1 MAMTHPDTR
10 GVLNGLVVQKL
21 QKQSHWFAALSA
33 SQQQQL
39 LAYAKP
45 VQLETGQR
53 LFSRGD
59 EFDGIYVLLSGALLI
74 AGVHSSGREALLTIV
89 EAGDWIG
96 EIALFD
102 RKART
107 HDATASLACQL
118 LHLNSSALQQLVQQD
133 PLWWQRFGQL
143 LTEKM
148 RLVFQALEDMS
159 LLPASVR
166 LARRLVMLC
175 RLHQQDEPYLIPVQQ
190 EQLGQLLSLS
200 RQTINQLLQQLVA
213 TGVIRTSYAQIEVLD
228 LQLLKQAAEL
238 SSN

>member
-1 MAMTHPDTR
+1 MSDHFA
-10 GVLNGLVVQKL
+10 L
-21 QKQSHWFAALSA
+21 QLRERSHWFAALSA

-39 LAYAKP
+39 LVQAKL
-45 VQLETGQR
+45 VQLEATQR

-59 EFDGIYVLLSGALLI
+59 DFDGIYVLLSGALLI

-96 EIALFD
+96 EVALFD
-102 RKART
+102 GKART
-107 HDATASLACQL
+107 HDATASLPCHL
-118 LHLNSSALQQLVQQD
+118 LHLNSAALQQLVQQD

-143 LTEKM
+143 LTEKV

-159 LLPASVR
+159 LLPSSVR
-166 LARRLVMLC
+166 LARRLLMLC
-175 RLHQQDEPYLIPVQQ
+175 RLHQQDGRYLIPVQQ

-213 TGVIRTSYAQIEVLD
+213 SGVIRTSYAEIEVLD
-228 LQLLKQAAEL
+228 LKLLKQAAEMP
-238 SSN
+238 SN

>member
-1 MAMTHPDTR
+1 MSDHFA
-10 GVLNGLVVQKL
+10 L
-21 QKQSHWFAALSA
+21 QLREHSHWFAALSA

-39 LAYAKP
+39 LAHARL
-45 VQLETGQR
+45 VQLGAGQR

-107 HDATASLACQL
+107 HDATASVACQL
-118 LHLNSSALQQLVQQD
+118 LHLNNSALQQLVQQD

-166 LARRLVMLC
+166 LARRLLMLC
-175 RLHQQDEPYLIPVQQ
+175 RLHQQEGRYLIPVQQ

-213 TGVIRTSYAQIEVLD
+213 SGVIRTSYAEIEVLD
-228 LQLLKQAAEL
+228 LKLLKQAAEVAV
-238 SSN
+238 

>member
-1 MAMTHPDTR
+1 MSDSFAEQLGQR
-10 GVLNGLVVQKL
+10 SL
-21 QKQSHWFAALSA
+21 WFAALTEA
-33 SQQQQL
+33 QQRQL
-39 LAYAKP
+39 LAQTKTI
-45 VQLETGQR
+45 QLAAGQR

-102 RKART
+102 QKART
-107 HDATASLACQL
+107 HDATASVACQL
-118 LHLNSSALQQLVQQD
+118 LHLNHSALQLLVQQD

-175 RLHQQDEPYLIPVQQ
+175 RLHQQNERYVIPVQQ

-200 RQTINQLLQQLVA
+200 RQTINQLLQQLA
-213 TGVIRTSYAQIEVLD
+213 ASGVIRTSYAQIEVLD
-228 LQLLKQAAEL
+228 LKLLKQAAEMTF
-238 SSN
+238 N

>member
-1 MAMTHPDTR
+1 MSDSFAEQLGQRSP
-10 GVLNGLVVQKL
+10 
-21 QKQSHWFAALSA
+21 WFAALTEP
-33 SQQQQL
+33 QQRQL
-39 LAYAKP
+39 LAQTKTI
-45 VQLETGQR
+45 QLAAGQR

-102 RKART
+102 QKART
-107 HDATASLACQL
+107 HDATASVACQL
-118 LHLNSSALQQLVQQD
+118 LHLNHSALQLLVQQD

-175 RLHQQDEPYLIPVQQ
+175 RLHQQNERYVIPVQQ

-200 RQTINQLLQQLVA
+200 RQTINQLLQQLA
-213 TGVIRTSYAQIEVLD
+213 ASGVIRTSYAQIEVLD
-228 LQLLKQAAEL
+228 LKLLKQAAEMTF
-238 SSN
+238 N

>member
-1 MAMTHPDTR
+1 MSDHFATQLREH
-10 GVLNGLVVQKL
+10 
-21 QKQSHWFAALSA
+21 SHWFAALSA

-39 LAYAKP
+39 LTHARL
-45 VQLETGQR
+45 VQLGAGQR

-107 HDATASLACQL
+107 HDATASVACQL
-118 LHLNSSALQQLVQQD
+118 LQLNNSALQQLVQQD

-166 LARRLVMLC
+166 LARRLLMLC
-175 RLHQQDEPYLIPVQQ
+175 RLHQQDERYLIPVQQ

-213 TGVIRTSYAQIEVLD
+213 NGVIRTSYGEIEVLD
-228 LQLLKQAAEL
+228 PKLLKQAAEMPL
-238 SSN
+238 N